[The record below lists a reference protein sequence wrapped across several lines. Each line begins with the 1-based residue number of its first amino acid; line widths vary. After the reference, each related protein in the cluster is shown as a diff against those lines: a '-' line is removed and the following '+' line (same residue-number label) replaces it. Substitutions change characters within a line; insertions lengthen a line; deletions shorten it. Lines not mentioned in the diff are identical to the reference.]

1 VFAPIFLFP
10 HYMSAMNKPIYLD
23 YAATTPVDPRVAD
36 KLMQYLTMDG
46 VFANP
51 ASRSH
56 MYGWQA
62 EAAVEHARKQVAA
75 LLNADTREIVWTSGA
90 TEANNLAIKGVA
102 AARKQKGRHIITSL
116 AEHKAVIDCVE
127 YLEGQGFD
135 VTWLKPRVNGEI
147 AVEDVKQAIRPD
159 TILISLMHVNN
170 ETGAITNV
178 IEIAK
183 LAKSEDI
190 IFHIDA
196 AQSAGKLGLDT
207 QLLHADLISVC
218 AHKIYGPKGVGALY
232 VRRRDDF
239 VLPAQIH
246 GGGHERGM
254 RSGTLPTH
262 QIAAMGEAFEIASV
276 AQVEEQARISSLKSM
291 FMEKIS
297 GLKGVRVNGQ
307 FGQGVSGILNLS
319 FLGLDGQLLLSALP
333 GLAISSGSACTSAT
347 MSPSHVLKSMGVD
360 DVAALSALR
369 FSFGRYTT
377 DEEVI
382 KAADMLINAVQ
393 KMTA

>member
-1 VFAPIFLFP
+1 
-10 HYMSAMNKPIYLD
+10 MNKPIYLD

>member
-1 VFAPIFLFP
+1 
-10 HYMSAMNKPIYLD
+10 MSAMNKPIYLD

>member
-1 VFAPIFLFP
+1 
-10 HYMSAMNKPIYLD
+10 MSAMNKSIYLD

-62 EAAVEHARKQVAA
+62 EAAVEHARKQVAG

-90 TEANNLAIKGVA
+90 TESNNLAIKGVA
-102 AARKQKGRHIITSL
+102 AARKQQGRHIITSL
-116 AEHKAVIDCVE
+116 AEHKAVIDCVA
-127 YLEGQGFD
+127 YLEQQGFE
-135 VTWLKPRVNGEI
+135 VTWLKPRVSGEI
-147 AVEDVKQAIRPD
+147 AVDDVKQAIRPD

-178 IEIAK
+178 AEIAK
-183 LAKSEDI
+183 VAKAENI

-196 AQSAGKLGLDT
+196 AQSAGKLDLDT
-207 QLLHADLISVC
+207 QILQADLISMC

-239 VLPAQIH
+239 VLPAQIQ

-262 QIAAMGEAFEIASV
+262 QIAAMGEAFEIAG
-276 AQVEEQARISSLKSM
+276 ACRIDEQARISKLKSM

-297 GLKGVRVNGQ
+297 GLKGVKVNGQ

-319 FLGLDGQLLLSALP
+319 FSGLDGQLLLSALP
-333 GLAISSGSACTSAT
+333 SLAISSGSACTSAT

-360 DVAALSALR
+360 DTAALSSLR

-377 DEEVI
+377 DEDVL

-393 KMTA
+393 KMSA